1 MQYSLLIKFQGA
13 LLGAV
18 LGNNLGYYFEY
29 KQIEKERKNYKI
41 SINKHKFYP
50 LDLEKQK
57 LQKWV
62 EITVNCA
69 NSLIINQEFNQEDW
83 QKVYGQWQDNW
94 ANKKDQ
100 SSKTSQVKYP
110 QKKAEKFAEIIDN
123 KLPGIHYMD
132 KDDVFYPTA
141 SNVAIASLPVT
152 LLYHEDEFK
161 LEQKLEQW
169 GKVWQ
174 NYSDINPS
182 NLTIGYVIAQ
192 ALTEQLYPQTII
204 PKIIDYIGEKEPL
217 VGQLRQVEQLI
228 DQGAN
233 LNTAITQLSKNVKS
247 FSRQQIFSEQQENS
261 ISYTFF
267 IPICLALYCFLSTP
281 EDLNLAILRAART
294 KWATQICTIV
304 GTLSGAYNS
313 TAGIPVEWRQKM
325 GGEPLGINEAE
336 IMNVAKKLWA
346 VWCGVYDQNNMT
358 QNIVPAV
365 AASNVIRPRPRKAS
379 GY

>member
-1 MQYSLLIKFQGA
+1 MQHSLLTKFQGT

-18 LGNNLGYYFEY
+18 LGNHLGYYFEY
-29 KQIEKERKNYKI
+29 QKIEKERKNYKT

-50 LDLEKQK
+50 LDLGKQR
-57 LQKWV
+57 LQKWG

-69 NSLIINQEFNQEDW
+69 NSLIINQEFDREDW
-83 QKVYGQWQDNW
+83 QKVYGEWQDNW

-100 SSKTSQVKYP
+100 ISKTSQVKYS
-110 QKKAEKFAEIIDN
+110 QKKPEKFAEIFDR
-123 KLPGIHYMD
+123 KLSDIHYMD
-132 KDDVFYPTA
+132 KDDIFYPTA
-141 SNVAIASLPVT
+141 SNAVIASLPVT
-152 LLYHEDEFK
+152 LLYHEDK
-161 LEQKLEQW
+161 LKLQQKLQQW

-174 NYSDINPS
+174 NSSDINPT
-182 NLTIGYVIAQ
+182 NLAIGYVIAQ
-192 ALTEQLYPQTII
+192 TLTEQLDTQTII

-217 VGQLRQVEQLI
+217 VGQLRKVEQLI
-228 DQGAN
+228 DRGAN
-233 LNTAITQLSKNVKS
+233 LDTAITQLSKNVKS
-247 FSRQQIFSEQQENS
+247 FSRQQIFPEQQEKS
-261 ISYTFF
+261 ISCPFF

-281 EDLNLAILRAART
+281 EDLSLAILRGART

-313 TAGIPVEWRQKM
+313 SAGIPVEWRQKM
-325 GGEPLGINEAE
+325 GGQLLGINEAE
-336 IMNVAKKLWA
+336 IMKLAKKLWA
-346 VWCGVYDQNNMT
+346 VWCGVYDPNNMI

>member
-1 MQYSLLIKFQGA
+1 MQHSLLIKFQGA

-29 KQIEKERKNYKI
+29 QQIEKERKNYKI

-50 LDLEKQK
+50 LDLEKQR
-57 LQKWV
+57 LQKWG

-83 QKVYGQWQDNW
+83 QKVYGEWQDNW
-94 ANKKDQ
+94 GNKKDQ
-100 SSKTSQVKYP
+100 SSKTSQVKYY
-110 QKKAEKFAEIIDN
+110 QKKAEKFDN
-123 KLPGIHYMD
+123 KLPDINYTD

-141 SNVAIASLPVT
+141 SNAVIASLPVT
-152 LLYHEDEFK
+152 LLYHEDK
-161 LEQKLEQW
+161 LKLQQKLQQW

-182 NLTIGYVIAQ
+182 NLAIGYVIAQ
-192 ALTEQLYPQTII
+192 TLTEQLDPQTII

-217 VGQLRQVEQLI
+217 VGQLRKVEQLI
-228 DQGAN
+228 DRKAN
-233 LNTAITQLSKNVKS
+233 LDTAITQLSKNVKS

-261 ISYTFF
+261 IYCPFF

-281 EDLNLAILRAART
+281 EDMNLAILRGSRT

-313 TAGIPVEWRQKM
+313 SAGIPVEWRKKI
-325 GGEPLGINEAE
+325 GGELLGINEAE
-336 IMNVAKKLWA
+336 ILKLAKKLWA
-346 VWCGVYDQNNMT
+346 VWCGVYDPNNMT

-365 AASNVIRPRPRKAS
+365 AASNVIRPRPRKPS